1 MITTAILVAAGL
13 GLAAFL
19 FYVVRGST
27 AATGKLE
34 EVGTVT
40 RPVDLLAFQNL
51 VDPEED
57 ELLRC
62 SLPPPVFR
70 RVQRERLRAAIG
82 YVEQGA
88 ANAAVL
94 LRIGEAMGHED
105 PAVAA
110 IGREMVNAALRLRV
124 YALLVVMI
132 LHLRVWIPSV
142 GAPVREVS
150 TRYEELRNQ
159 FARLARTRR
168 PADAGHLLA
177 AL

>member
-19 FYVVRGST
+19 FSVVRGST
-27 AATGKLE
+27 DAKGTLE
-34 EVGTVT
+34 DVGTVT
-40 RPVDLLAFQNL
+40 RPVDLEAFQNL
-51 VDPEED
+51 LDPAED
-57 ELLRC
+57 EFLRAM
-62 SLPPPVFR
+62 LPPAVFR

-82 YVEQGA
+82 YVERSA

-94 LRIGEAMGHED
+94 LRIGEALGKEE

-110 IGREMVNAALRLRV
+110 IGREIVTAALRLRM
-124 YALLVVMI
+124 YAILVIMI
-132 LHLRVWIPSV
+132 LHLRVWMPSV
-142 GAPVREVS
+142 NAPVREVS

-159 FARLARTRR
+159 FGRLARTRR

>member
-19 FYVVRGST
+19 FTVVRGST
-27 AATGKLE
+27 AAKGTLE

-40 RPVDLLAFQNL
+40 RPVDLAAFRNL
-51 VDPEED
+51 MDPAEE
-57 ELLRC
+57 EFLR
-62 SLPPPVFR
+62 SLLPPAVFH

-82 YVEQGA
+82 YVERSA

-94 LRIGEAMGHED
+94 LRIGEAMSKEE

-110 IGREMVNAALRLRV
+110 IGREMVNAALRLRA
-124 YALLVVMI
+124 YAILVIMI
-132 LHLRVWIPSV
+132 LHLRVVMPSV
-142 GAPVREVS
+142 SAPAHEVS
-150 TRYEELRNQ
+150 TRYEELRSQ
-159 FARLARTRR
+159 FGRLARTRR